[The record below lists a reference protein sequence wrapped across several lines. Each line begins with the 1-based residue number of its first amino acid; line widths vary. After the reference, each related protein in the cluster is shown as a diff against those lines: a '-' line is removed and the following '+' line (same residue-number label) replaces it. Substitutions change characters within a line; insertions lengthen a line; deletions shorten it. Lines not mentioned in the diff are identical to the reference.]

1 MYICAQEGKA
11 DPNHAESGVLEV
23 VENTQEETSCVFTP
37 VTTPKGKA
45 ARLSCSIAMGS
56 AALAAPHTPLKCPP
70 NIKESHKK
78 WKVAHG
84 KEFWEKR
91 LACRKSSALSK
102 RTKHAAGSTTKA
114 KINEVL
120 YQSIQRARE
129 TSPWDY
135 FLTQVVE
142 ECSSELQ
149 SEELLK
155 ETSAHRCDLTDCDR
169 QDNEGGSGAAS
180 VVGLM
185 FQSSIK
191 RRLDFMFE
199 DLDEDSDEGDEVEN
213 MNEDKY
219 YKK

>member
-11 DPNHAESGVLEV
+11 DPAHAESGALEV

-45 ARLSCSIAMGS
+45 ARLSCPNAVGS
-56 AALAAPHTPLKCPP
+56 AAPHTHTPPKGPP

-91 LACRKSSALSK
+91 LACRKSK
-102 RTKHAAGSTTKA
+102 KTRHAAGSTAKA

-120 YQSIQRARE
+120 YQSIHRARE

-155 ETSAHRCDLTDCDR
+155 EASADGCDLTDCDR
-169 QDNEGGSGAAS
+169 QDNEGGSGAAN

-199 DLDEDSDEGDEVEN
+199 DLDEDSDGGDEVEN
-213 MNEDKY
+213 MDEDEY